1 MKRYL
6 ILPVLLIL
14 LMVFTSCEKKEEKTV
29 SNIPKGAIVINHNG
43 DVIPL
48 PEDKII
54 ILNFMAY
61 SCSSCM
67 EELPILKKVLKE
79 EKYKD
84 KFYLVGIA
92 IDSKKNDFS
101 DKEFPIYSNNRLN
114 QVRFPVPGTPTTYI
128 ITPKGKKLVIIYGA
142 VTEENLRKF
151 LNEALEKYEKQKKT

>member
-1 MKRYL
+1 MKSL
-6 ILPVLLIL
+6 LFVLLFLVAFIS
-14 LMVFTSCEKKEEKTV
+14 FSCKNKDKKKI
-29 SNIPKGAIVINHNG
+29 SRLPNDAIVVDYEG
-43 DVIPL
+43 KVIPL
-48 PEDKII
+48 PKDKII

-67 EELPILKKVLKE
+67 EEIPILKKVLKE

-84 KFYLVGIA
+84 KFYLIGIA
-92 IDSKKNDFS
+92 IDSQKNDFS
-101 DKEFPIYSNNRLN
+101 DKEFPIYSNNKIN

-151 LNEALEKYEKQKKT
+151 LDEALKKYKKRKGD

>member
-1 MKRYL
+1 MKKFIQLFLYS
-6 ILPVLLIL
+6 LLI
-14 LMVFTSCEKKEEKTV
+14 FIIACQKTEEKKV
-29 SNIPKGAIVINHNG
+29 SKIPKDAIVIDYEGNK
-43 DVIPL
+43 IPL

-67 EELPILKKVLKE
+67 EEIPILKKVLSE
-79 EKYKD
+79 DKYKD
-84 KFYLVGIA
+84 KFYLIGLA

-151 LNEALEKYEKQKKT
+151 LDEALTKYNKLKGH